1 MFGLV
6 LLLLIVVP
14 IVELYVLVQVA
25 DGLGWGVSIALLLA
39 VSVIGS
45 MLMKWQTVGAFG
57 RVTAKISKGE
67 MPSNELVDAA
77 LMIFGAALLL
87 TPGFFTD
94 IVGLAMF
101 IPPLRIFPRRM
112 ILSRVNTKVATISSA
127 AGAGFTGFT
136 FGTGATPG
144 QRRGSFIDIDDDSVE
159 TVETVHAERVDDR
172 FDQLPPSPPSPSA
185 TDD

>member
-1 MFGLV
+1 MFGLI

-39 VSVIGS
+39 VSLVGS
-45 MLMKWQTVGAFG
+45 MLMRWQARGAFG

-94 IVGLAMF
+94 VVGLAMF
-101 IPPLRIFPRRM
+101 IPHFASCL
-112 ILSRVNTKVATISSA
+112 
-127 AGAGFTGFT
+127 GA
-136 FGTGATPG
+136 
-144 QRRGSFIDIDDDSVE
+144 
-159 TVETVHAERVDDR
+159 
-172 FDQLPPSPPSPSA
+172 
-185 TDD
+185 

>member
-1 MFGLV
+1 MFGLI

-39 VSVIGS
+39 VSLIGS
-45 MLMKWQTVGAFG
+45 VLMRWQTVGAFG
-57 RVTAKISKGE
+57 KVTAKIAKGE

-94 IVGLAMF
+94 VVGLAMF

-112 ILSRVNTKVATISSA
+112 ILSRVNTRVATIASST
-127 AGAGFTGFT
+127 GAGFAGFS
-136 FGTGATPG
+136 FGTGATG
-144 QRRGSFIDIDDDSVE
+144 ATGARRAGSFIDIDDDSIQ
-159 TVETVHAERVDDR
+159 TVRAERVDDR
-172 FDQLPPSPPSPSA
+172 FDQLPPTHLSDP
-185 TDD
+185 DV